1 MNGSLFRF
9 EVEILPDQKVV
20 IQQVIDNSKVI
31 KCLNSVKTLWDL
43 KKGVK
48 TLETV
53 KPKEITIKAD
63 GEEDPRG
70 ETKLVYAPVSEM
82 VNLVFSNP
90 SLKAARWL
98 D

>member
-9 EVEILPDQKVV
+9 EVEVLPDQKVV

-31 KCLNSVKTLWDL
+31 KCLNSVKTLW
-43 KKGVK
+43 VN
-48 TLETV
+48 
-53 KPKEITIKAD
+53 PKEITIKAD

-70 ETKLVYAPVSEM
+70 ETKLVYVPVSETM
-82 VNLVFSNP
+82 NLVFSTP